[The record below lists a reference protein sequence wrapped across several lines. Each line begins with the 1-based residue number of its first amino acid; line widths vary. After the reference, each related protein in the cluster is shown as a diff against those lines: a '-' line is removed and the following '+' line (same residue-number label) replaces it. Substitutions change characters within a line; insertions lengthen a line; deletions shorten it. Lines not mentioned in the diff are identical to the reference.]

1 MMSFPVFR
9 HTGPWNE
16 ISRQDRGLHFV
27 ESYATEITSDLTL
40 PYSSTKF
47 FSPSCTFYDATD
59 VTYKGAGDIK
69 SWMQRLFSPF
79 DKLEFAVISCLSINE
94 SDPRDKKPKYTVIGE
109 FLGKHWFKGDPEP
122 ILAPRVMIFNID
134 VSETEDG
141 FDGLQYSSVRLY
153 WNASLVRD
161 ERMRRAQ
168 TKDKA

>member
-1 MMSFPVFR
+1 MSFPVFR
-9 HTGPWNE
+9 HNGPWNE
-16 ISRQDRGLHFV
+16 TSRQDRGLRFV

-40 PYSSTKF
+40 PYSPTKY

-59 VTYKGAGDIK
+59 VTYNGADDIK

-79 DKLEFAVISCLSINE
+79 DKLEFALIGCFSVNE
-94 SDPRDKKPKYTVIGE
+94 SDLNDKKPKYTVVAE

-122 ILAPRVMIFNID
+122 ILAPRLMIFNID

-153 WNASLVRD
+153 WNISLVKD
-161 ERMRRAQ
+161 ERARRALA
-168 TKDKA
+168 KDKA